1 MRISPADRLGSTI
14 ASTRD
19 AVCARLGE
27 MSFSRRELAGSL
39 GDLGTFLPLTLGVS
53 SVCGLHFGTTL
64 VFAGVCN
71 IATGI
76 VFRTPMCV
84 QPMKAIAALA
94 IASRLTAGEVIAAGF
109 VTAAIILVISLSG
122 LLGRL
127 AGSVPRPVVA
137 GIQLGLA
144 AKIIST
150 GVAMSFLGRS
160 IFGWDSYL
168 VAAAAFVLLLAL
180 AGNRAVP
187 GALVVFGLGLIAA
200 IAGSAGAHAPAT
212 GGMRLFSLADFGPA
226 VSQSVIAQVPLTLI
240 NSILAVSVLSNRLF
254 PDRPASER
262 RIGVSVGLMN
272 LLGTALGGQPMCH
285 GAGGLSA
292 QYHFGARTAGSMV
305 MLGGMKIV
313 GGLLFSGCLFTLLMG
328 FPASILGVMLLFSA
342 YELSKPALLQS
353 RKAHILVSATTAALM
368 LALGTAAGVVLGI
381 VVGFPLLR
389 WAGRAATEEA
399 GA

>member
-1 MRISPADRLGSTI
+1 MKSIFDTVSKRVT
-14 ASTRD
+14 
-19 AVCARLGE
+19 ARLGE

-53 SVCGLHFGTTL
+53 SICGIHFGTTL
-64 VFAGVCN
+64 VFAGACN
-71 IATGI
+71 IVTGLA
-76 VFRTPMCV
+76 FRTPMCV

-94 IASRLTAGEVIAAGF
+94 IASRLTGGEVIAAGF
-109 VTAAIILVISLSG
+109 VTAAFILAISFSG

-144 AKIIST
+144 AKIVST
-150 GVAMSFLGRS
+150 GVGMSFVGGS

-168 VAAAAFVLLLAL
+168 VAAAAFVLLVAL

-200 IAGSAGAHAPAT
+200 MASPAGAHAPAT

-226 VSQSVIAQVPLTLI
+226 VPQAVIAQVPLTLV
-240 NSILAVSVLSNRLF
+240 NSVLAVCVLSNRLF

-272 LLGTALGGQPMCH
+272 LVGTALGGQPMCH

-292 QYHFGARTAGSMV
+292 QHYFGARTAGSMI
-305 MLGGMKIV
+305 MLGTVKIL
-313 GGLLFSGCLFTLLMG
+313 GGLLFSGCLFKLLMG
-328 FPASILGVMLLFSA
+328 FPTSVLGVMLLFSA

-353 RKAHILVSATTAALM
+353 HKVHILVSVTTAALM
-368 LALGTAAGVVLGI
+368 LALGTAGGVVLGI
-381 VVGFPLLR
+381 AVGVPLLR
-389 WAGRAATEEA
+389 RAERAATEEA